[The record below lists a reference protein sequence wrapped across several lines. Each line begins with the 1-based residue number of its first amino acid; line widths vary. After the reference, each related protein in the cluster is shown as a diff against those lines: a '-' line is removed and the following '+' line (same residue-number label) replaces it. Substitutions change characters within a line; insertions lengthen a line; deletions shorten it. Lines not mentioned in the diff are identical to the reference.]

1 MSNGQED
8 GEGDAKEGGGER
20 RMEKSVRERER
31 KREGDGGGRGEW
43 IRWMGWGAGSTREP
57 TPLVKKIT

>member
-31 KREGDGGGRGEW
+31 EREKGTGVGE
-43 IRWMGWGAGSTREP
+43 GSG
-57 TPLVKKIT
+57 